1 MPSLF
6 PPWFAVPLGLAC
18 LPLSAAPSDPAVI
31 RAEFIYESG
40 PVPSVHASTIAET
53 TGGDLAAAWFGGT
66 AERNPDVCIWV
77 SRCRGGRWTEAANVA
92 NGLQADGR
100 RFATWN
106 PVLFQAPQGPLLL
119 FYKVGPSPSEWWGM
133 LMRSADGGRTWS
145 VPVRLP
151 PGFLGPIKD
160 KPLLLAD
167 GTLLCGSST
176 EGGEHGRQ
184 VHFERTSDLGRTW
197 TLVGP
202 IGAEEDF
209 GPIQPAFLTHADGR
223 LQVICRSKNFKLCT
237 SWSSDQGRTW
247 TKLVS
252 AGLYGPDTGL
262 DAVTL
267 ADGRELL
274 IYNPRDHSPAGAPP
288 GENWKS
294 RYPLVL
300 CLSPDGVAW
309 TRRLVLE
316 AEPRPQG
323 YAYPAVIQTSDGLVH
338 VTYTWNRQRIRY
350 AHLPRKDIP
359 AN

>member
-1 MPSLF
+1 MQLPPSR
-6 PPWFAVPLGLAC
+6 WFLAFALLLR
-18 LPLSAAPSDPAVI
+18 LPAAAAPADPAI
-31 RAEFIYESG
+31 LRSEFIYEHG

-77 SRCRGGRWTEAANVA
+77 SCCHDGHWTVAANVA
-92 NGLQADGR
+92 DGVQADGK

-133 LMRSADGGRTWS
+133 LRRSTDGGRSWS
-145 VPVRLP
+145 EAVRLP
-151 PGFLGPIKD
+151 PGILGPIKD

-176 EGGEHGRQ
+176 EGSEHGRQ
-184 VHFERTSDLGRTW
+184 VHFELTSDLGRTW
-197 TLVGP
+197 TMVGP
-202 IGAEEDF
+202 ISTKDEFGA
-209 GPIQPAFLTHADGR
+209 IQPTFLTHADGR
-223 LQVICRSKNFKLCT
+223 LQVICRSKDFILCT

-247 TKLVS
+247 TKLAS

-262 DAVTL
+262 DGVTL
-267 ADGRELL
+267 ADGRQLL
-274 IYNPRDHSPAGAPP
+274 VYNPRDHSPVGAPP

-294 RYPLVL
+294 RYPLVV
-300 CLSPDGVAW
+300 CLSTDGLTW
-309 TRRLVLE
+309 DRRLVLE
-316 AEPRPQG
+316 DEPRSNG

-338 VTYTWNRQRIRY
+338 VTYTWNRQRIKQVVID
-350 AHLPRKDIP
+350 PRRL
-359 AN
+359 